1 MKIVNKL
8 WVQPVFNISRHNE
21 NVMYETELIL
31 DSLMN
36 SLLLCAL
43 VGCIWNKWAWQMC
56 RIWIFRWLAS
66 LRSCWGF
73 GLNGH
78 QGREVS
84 ILWELLKSLC
94 IHADLVGS
102 VITVVFKQSAECLL
116 NITSTYTEI
125 LMCRSFSFLTNDN
138 TSWGRF
144 TTCPLYP
151 YWPCGSL

>member
-43 VGCIWNKWAWQMC
+43 VGCIWNKWAWRMC
-56 RIWIFRWLAS
+56 RISIFRWLAS

-78 QGREVS
+78 QGFHPLGAAQEPLHSCGLGWLGNNGSFQAISRVLVEHHVYVHGNLDVPVFLLSHKRQHILGEVYNMSTVS
-84 ILWELLKSLC
+84 ILAVW
-94 IHADLVGS
+94 
-102 VITVVFKQSAECLL
+102 
-116 NITSTYTEI
+116 
-125 LMCRSFSFLTNDN
+125 
-138 TSWGRF
+138 
-144 TTCPLYP
+144 
-151 YWPCGSL
+151 